1 MFKKNIL
8 VAGGSKGLGLEI
20 VKEFSKSNNLY
31 VFSRKRRELSKNV
44 NYFSVDL
51 SKEKNTLSALKS
63 IKKKIKKIDLIIFCV
78 GNGKPSA
85 KNELSNQT
93 IMSYLN
99 TNFFTF
105 LNLINIYLK
114 VFNFKKTN
122 IVVISSIAGK
132 KIINAPVGYSLA
144 KNNLDFLVKILAKKL
159 APKKISIN
167 LISPGNILIKNNNWS
182 NKLKKNPKIIKNY
195 IKTNVPLNDF
205 INSKEIIDLIKF
217 LSDNSK
223 NITGSD
229 FVIDGGQLL

>member
-51 SKEKNTLSALKS
+51 SKEKNTLSALKF

-78 GNGKPSA
+78 GNGKPST

>member
-1 MFKKNIL
+1 
-8 VAGGSKGLGLEI
+8 
-20 VKEFSKSNNLY
+20 
-31 VFSRKRRELSKNV
+31 
-44 NYFSVDL
+44 
-51 SKEKNTLSALKS
+51 
-63 IKKKIKKIDLIIFCV
+63 
-78 GNGKPSA
+78 
-85 KNELSNQT
+85 
-93 IMSYLN
+93 MSYLN
-99 TNFFTF
+99 KNFFTF
-105 LNLINIYLK
+105 LNLINIYLR

-122 IVVISSIAGK
+122 IIVISSIAGK
-132 KIINAPVGYSLA
+132 KIINAPIGYSLA

-167 LISPGNILIKNNNWS
+167 SISPGNILIKNNNWS
-182 NKLKKNPKIIKNY
+182 NKLKKKIKIIKNY

>member
-167 LISPGNILIKNNNWS
+167 SISPGNILIKNNNWS

>member
-51 SKEKNTLSALKS
+51 SKEKNTLSALRS

>member
-78 GNGKPSA
+78 GNGKPRA

-167 LISPGNILIKNNNWS
+167 SISPGNILIKNNNWS

>member
-1 MFKKNIL
+1 MIF
-8 VAGGSKGLGLEI
+8 
-20 VKEFSKSNNLY
+20 FSY
-31 VFSRKRRELSKNV
+31 
-44 NYFSVDL
+44 
-51 SKEKNTLSALKS
+51 
-63 IKKKIKKIDLIIFCV
+63 IF
-78 GNGKPSA
+78 
-85 KNELSNQT
+85 
-93 IMSYLN
+93 I
-99 TNFFTF
+99 
-105 LNLINIYLK
+105 
-114 VFNFKKTN
+114 
-122 IVVISSIAGK
+122 
-132 KIINAPVGYSLA
+132 

-167 LISPGNILIKNNNWS
+167 SISPGNILIKNNNWS

>member
-8 VAGGSKGLGLEI
+8 VAGGSKGLGFEI
-20 VKEFSKSNNLY
+20 VKEFSNTNNLY
-31 VFSRKRRELSKNV
+31 VFSRKKRKLSENV

-78 GNGKPSA
+78 GSGKPSA
-85 KNELSNQT
+85 KNELSKQT
-93 IMSYLN
+93 IMNYLN

-105 LNLINIYLK
+105 LNLINIYLR

-122 IVVISSIAGK
+122 IIVISSIAGK
-132 KIINAPVGYSLA
+132 KIINAPIGYSLA

-182 NKLKKNPKIIKNY
+182 NKLKKNTKIVKNY

-205 INSKEIIDLIKF
+205 INSKEIIDLIRF

-223 NITGSD
+223 KVTGSD

>member
-195 IKTNVPLNDF
+195 IKTNVPLNGF

>member
-51 SKEKNTLSALKS
+51 SKEKNTLSALRS

-167 LISPGNILIKNNNWS
+167 LISPGNILIKKNNWS